1 MSLTIIGCG
10 LCLDDLTVTMLKRI
24 SEAKILAGGQRLL
37 DWFPDHQGEKVA
49 LGAHARQQAAKLLLL
64 AKESEIVVLA
74 SGDPLFF
81 GIAATFLSLQND
93 ENQKGLAPTQV
104 PDEINKAGKIEIIPN
119 ISALQGACARLGRA
133 WSELDF
139 FNLHGH
145 IAAIPWRRILRSPGA
160 LLLAGPGDK
169 RPQFLAAALIDLFPP
184 AKSRPAAVFC
194 DLGRQQEKIFTGT
207 LAQVASREFSSLSL
221 LFIEAAEEAGK
232 IPPLAL
238 GLPRAEF
245 EYEAGLI
252 TKEEVRAVI
261 LAKLR
266 LVPGIMWDLGAGSGS
281 VAIEAVALSRGLKVW
296 AVEKEPERVQLIE
309 NNARKQGCL
318 DDLEI
323 ISGQILDTLEI
334 IEKLPDPDR
343 IFIGGGG
350 KELAEITTKSFAR
363 LAAGG
368 ILVATAVTLE
378 SRAALSSVLV
388 DECLEVVEINIARS
402 QPLGDMRLM
411 KSENPI
417 AIYVFK
423 KE

>member
-24 SEAKILAGGQRLL
+24 SEAKILVGGQRLL

-49 LGAHARQQAAKLLLL
+49 LGAHARKQAAKLLLL

-81 GIAATFLSLQND
+81 GIAATFLSLQD
-93 ENQKGLAPTQV
+93 EGGEEGLPQAP
-104 PDEINKAGKIEIIPN
+104 DNLDKFGEIEIVPN
-119 ISALQGACARLGRA
+119 ISVLQGACARFGRA

-145 IAAIPWRRILRSPGA
+145 ITAIDWRRILRSSGA

-169 RPQFLAAALIDLFPP
+169 RPQFLAAVLIDLFPP
-184 AKSRPAAVFC
+184 AKSRQAAVFC
-194 DLGRQQEKIFTGT
+194 DLGCQQEKVFTGT

-221 LFIEAAEEAGK
+221 LFIEAAEDAGK

-281 VAIEAVALSRGLKVW
+281 VAIEAAALSRGLKVW
-296 AVEKEPERVQLIE
+296 AIEKEPERVQMIE
-309 NNARKQGCL
+309 NNARKQGGL

-323 ISGQILDTLEI
+323 ISGESLEI
-334 IEKLPDPDR
+334 LEKLPDPDR

-350 KELAEITTKSFAR
+350 QELAEITTEAFAR

-378 SRAALSSVLV
+378 SRAALSSVLA

-402 QPLGDMRLM
+402 QPLGKMRLL

-417 AIYVFK
+417 AIYVFRK
-423 KE
+423 K

>member
-1 MSLTIIGCG
+1 
-10 LCLDDLTVTMLKRI
+10 
-24 SEAKILAGGQRLL
+24 
-37 DWFPDHQGEKVA
+37 
-49 LGAHARQQAAKLLLL
+49 L
-64 AKESEIVVLA
+64 AKESEVVVLA

-81 GIAATFLSLQND
+81 GVAATFLSLQD
-93 ENQKGLAPTQV
+93 RGGEEGLPQAADNLDQV
-104 PDEINKAGKIEIIPN
+104 VKIEIMPN

-133 WSELDF
+133 WSKLNF

-145 IAAIPWRRILRSPGA
+145 IVAIPWRRILRSPGA

-184 AKSRPAAVFC
+184 AKSRQAAVFC
-194 DLGRQQEKIFTGT
+194 DLGRDEEKIFSGT

-221 LFIEAAEEAGK
+221 LFIEAAEDAGE

-281 VAIEAVALSRGLKVW
+281 VAIEAASLNHGLKVW
-296 AVEKEPERVQLIE
+296 AVEKEPERVSLIE

-323 ISGQILDTLEI
+323 ISGQILENLEI
-334 IEKLPDPDR
+334 IEKLPVPDR

-350 KELAEITTKSFAR
+350 RELAEITTKAFTR
-363 LAAGG
+363 LVVGG

-378 SRAALSSVLV
+378 SRTALSSVLA
-388 DECLEVVEINIARS
+388 DECLEVVELNISRS

-417 AIYVFK
+417 AIYVFRK
-423 KE
+423 G

>member
-10 LCLDDLTVTMLKRI
+10 LNLNDLTVAMVKRI
-24 SEAKILAGGQRLL
+24 SEAEILTGGQRLL
-37 DWFPDHQGEKVA
+37 DWFPDHQGEKIA
-49 LGAHARQQAAKLLLL
+49 LGAHARKQATKLLLL

-81 GIAATFLSLQND
+81 GIAATFLSLQNEGD
-93 ENQKGLAPTQV
+93 KDGLPQE
-104 PDEINKAGKIEIIPN
+104 PDKIDKVGKIEIVPN

-184 AKSRPAAVFC
+184 AKSRQVAVFC
-194 DLGRQQEKIFTGT
+194 DLGRDEEKIFSGT
-207 LAQVASREFSSLSL
+207 LAEVASREFSSLSL
-221 LFIEAAEEAGK
+221 LFIEAAEDAGE

-238 GLPRAEF
+238 GLERTEF

-281 VAIEAVALSRGLKVW
+281 VAIEAAALSRGLKVW
-296 AVEKEPERVQLIE
+296 AVEKEPERVQMIE

-318 DDLEI
+318 DELEI
-323 ISGQILDTLEI
+323 ISGETLELL
-334 IEKLPDPDR
+334 EKLPVPDR

-350 KELAEITTKSFAR
+350 QELAEITTKAFAR

-378 SRAALSSVLV
+378 SRTALSSILV

-402 QPLGDMRLM
+402 QPLGDMRLL

-423 KE
+423 KLGQII